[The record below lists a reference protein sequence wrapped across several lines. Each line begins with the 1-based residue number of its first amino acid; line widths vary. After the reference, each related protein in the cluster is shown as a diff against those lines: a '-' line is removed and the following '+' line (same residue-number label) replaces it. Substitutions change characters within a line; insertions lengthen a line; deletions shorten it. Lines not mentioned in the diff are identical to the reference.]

1 MAGWIYDFRQEL
13 DSTIW
18 QMPPMYHRVWQYL
31 KYTVNHSPARI
42 PNKDGTFTDIAP
54 GQHATSYRYL
64 AKGVGYYEGTK
75 WKEPNPKTIKAILD
89 WLVTQNMITIQGN
102 TYGTV
107 VTVVN
112 WSLYQSEKVKGNGK
126 ETEKKHFVDTNNK
139 ELINDESMNNDK
151 HILPDSD
158 IEEIRSNYKGTK
170 TKVDAYKK
178 LPKLIKTHGKE
189 VLIQSVLNYN
199 KHVDKER
206 NSGFKDLKYMNEST
220 FWNGRYLDYL
230 NVSTESK
237 LPPNEKIIDGVRYI
251 SGVKVYE

>member
-112 WSLYQSEKVKGNGK
+112 WAVYQSEKIKGNGK
-126 ETEKKHFVDTNNK
+126 ETEKKHLLDTNNK
-139 ELINDESMNNDK
+139 ELINDELMINKITSNNKKSSHFVPPTIDEIK
-151 HILPDSD
+151 SYCQERKNDVDFKKFFDYFQTSNWVDS
-158 IEEIRSNYKGTK
+158 K
-170 TKVDAYKK
+170 
-178 LPKLIKTHGKE
+178 
-189 VLIQSVLNYN
+189 
-199 KHVDKER
+199 
-206 NSGFKDLKYMNEST
+206 
-220 FWNGRYLDYL
+220 
-230 NVSTESK
+230 
-237 LPPNEKIIDGVRYI
+237 
-251 SGVKVYE
+251 GVKVKNWKQKIITWEGRGTVKPQQGVNTTNGSYFDEIIKRDVANRKPVEINDEELL